1 MQLRSVEYFCALAR
15 EEHFARAAAQ
25 CGVSQPTL
33 SAGIAALEQLLG
45 HRLVV
50 RNRRYVGL
58 TPEGQAVLP
67 LAQQLIAAFA
77 AMRLAAAGDRGPL
90 EGELRLGTIPAAL
103 PSIGPITH
111 ALSQRH
117 PGLRVSITSLSSRQI
132 DRGLEEYELDAGITY
147 LDNEP
152 LPNVLQVELYRERYI
167 LVAHRDIKVSD
178 PLSWTEAAALPLCL
192 LPLSMQNRRIL
203 DAKLAA
209 AGATATPQATAN
221 SYVALLSILHMG
233 TLASILPD
241 TYAPYIAGNPSLAR
255 HVITGQEEGTAVGLV
270 VRDRQPLAPFAHA
283 VFVIA
288 QSELMRRTFA
298 QALGP
303 VASNQPGF
311 NP

>member
-15 EEHFARAAAQ
+15 EEHFARAAEQ

-67 LAQQLIAAFA
+67 LAQQMIAAFG

-90 EGELRLGTIPAAL
+90 EGELRLGVIPAAL
-103 PSIGPITH
+103 PSIGPISH
-111 ALSQRH
+111 ALSVRH
-117 PGLRVSITSLSSRQI
+117 PGLRISVNSLSSRQI
-132 DRGLEEYELDAGITY
+132 DRGLEAYELDAGITY

-178 PLSWTEAAALPLCL
+178 PLTWTEAAALPLCL

-209 AGATATPQATAN
+209 VGITAAPQATAN
-221 SYVALLSILHMG
+221 SYVALLSMLRMG
-233 TLASILPD
+233 ALASIMPH
-241 TYAPYIAGNPSLAR
+241 TYAPYIAGDPTLAQ
-255 HVITGQEEGTAVGLV
+255 HEISGQPDGTAVGLV

-283 VFVIA
+283 IYVIA
-288 QSELMRRTFA
+288 QSGLIRRTFA
-298 QALGP
+298 QALAKE
-303 VASNQPGF
+303 ASPDAA
-311 NP
+311 

>member
-15 EEHFARAAAQ
+15 EEHFARAAEQ

-67 LAQQLIAAFA
+67 LAQQMIAAFG

-90 EGELRLGTIPAAL
+90 EGELRLGVIPAAL
-103 PSIGPITH
+103 PSIGPISH

-117 PGLRVSITSLSSRQI
+117 PGLRISVTSFSSRQI
-132 DRGLEEYELDAGITY
+132 DRGLEAYELDAGITY

-209 AGATATPQATAN
+209 AGITAAPQATAN
-221 SYVALLSILHMG
+221 SYVALLSMLRMG
-233 TLASILPD
+233 ALASIMPH
-241 TYAPYIAGNPSLAR
+241 TYAPYIAGDPTLAQ
-255 HVITGQEEGTAVGLV
+255 HEISGQSDGTAVGLV

-283 VFVIA
+283 IFVVA
-288 QSELMRRTFA
+288 QSALIRRTFA
-298 QALGP
+298 QALAKE
-303 VASNQPGF
+303 ASSDAA
-311 NP
+311 

>member
-1 MQLRSVEYFCALAR
+1 MQLRSIEYFCALAR
-15 EEHFARAAAQ
+15 EEHFARAAEQ

-33 SAGIAALEQLLG
+33 SAGISALEQLLG
-45 HRLVV
+45 QRLVM

-67 LAQQLIAAFA
+67 LAQQMVAAFG
-77 AMRLAAAGDRGPL
+77 AMRLAAAGERGLL

-103 PSIGPITH
+103 PSIGPIAH
-111 ALSQRH
+111 ALRQRH
-117 PGLRVSITSLSSRQI
+117 PDLRISVTSLSSRQI

-152 LPNVLQVELYRERYI
+152 LANVLQVELYRERYI

-178 PLSWTEAAALPLCL
+178 PLSWTEAASLPLCL

-209 AGATATPQATAN
+209 AGTTAAPQATAN
-221 SYVALLSILHMG
+221 SYVALLSMLRMG
-233 TLASILPD
+233 TLASIMPH
-241 TYAPYIAGNPSLAR
+241 TYAPYIAGDPLLAQ
-255 HVITGQEEGTAVGLV
+255 HEIVGQAAGTAVGLV

-283 VFVIA
+283 AFVVA
-288 QSELMRRTFA
+288 QSELIRRTFT
-298 QALGP
+298 QALAQG
-303 VASNQPGF
+303 VKGADGA
-311 NP
+311 